1 MAVVVTKPALNVRSE
16 LADLRKPTGIAGEAM
31 LAADTI
37 IQQAALLGVAPN
49 NLVKNGAMAVYQRGA
64 GTIVSDGSNV
74 KEAFGPDRLKLYS
87 TEAYTVLD
95 ATIRQTADGPE
106 EFSTCSEVEIDT
118 LEAVAAAT
126 DLIMLMYNF
135 EGLDLQGLGWGTS
148 AGKPLTLQFWV
159 KSNTPGTYAL
169 SAYMPEGG
177 GDIVTFAYTINQSA
191 VWQKVVWVIPPNT
204 AAVPANDNTA
214 SLVIRFVLAAG
225 TTYKGGTP
233 QPNWGANANNL
244 HAAEQLVDLG
254 AVDASYF
261 RMTGVQATIGAFPEG
276 VPFQHED
283 YGTTLAKCQRYFQRY
298 PSSDQADSGA
308 YAGIGGYGFAVTTTA
323 LDSSIQLPVTMRL
336 EPTMSPAASG
346 DLRVT
351 HENTATAITA
361 GPVIVDIYSSV
372 SQVTLRSTVG
382 SEALTVGAGGQP
394 QQNNDNDAHISL
406 DAEL

>member
-1 MAVVVTKPALNVRSE
+1 MAVVVTKPEINVRSE
-16 LADLRKPTGIAGEAM
+16 LADLRKPSGIAGEAM

-64 GTIVSDGSNV
+64 GTIVSDGSAV

-159 KSNTPGTYAL
+159 KSNTPGKYAL

-276 VPFQHED
+276 VPFQHRS
-283 YGTTLAKCQRYFQRY
+283 YGDELAACQRYYQKF
-298 PSSDQADSGA
+298 
-308 YAGIGGYGFAVTTTA
+308 GGGVSYGTLSNFGSAKNTT
-323 LDSSIQLPVTMRL
+323 V
-336 EPTMSPAASG
+336 
-346 DLRVT
+346 V
-351 HENTATAITA
+351 TATTSLFVPMRDVPALSTNDIQVSDGVNSAIDCTSTA
-361 GPVIVDIYSSV
+361 VSTNNINNSLAHAEYTVSS
-372 SQVTLRSTVG
+372 G
-382 SEALTVGAGGQP
+382 LTQYRPYYVRNS
-394 QQNNDNDAHISL
+394 NNTSGYIAF

>member
-64 GTIVSDGSNV
+64 GTIVSDGSAV
-74 KEAFGPDRLKLYS
+74 KEAFGPDRFKLYS

-159 KSNTPGTYAL
+159 KSNTPGKYAL

-244 HAAEQLVDLG
+244 HAAEQVVDLG

-276 VPFQHED
+276 VPFQHRS
-283 YGTTLAKCQRYFQRY
+283 YGEELAACERYYQSTYKLGTNTGETEASWGDGNVTGPKFSTEMRAAPAVALY
-298 PSSDQADSGA
+298 TYDDAGVGIVDSGGTNRAAVAQQISAKGVRYLSLTSGTANTWVA
-308 YAGIGGYGFAVTTTA
+308 YRYTA
-323 LDSSIQLPVTMRL
+323 
-336 EPTMSPAASG
+336 
-346 DLRVT
+346 
-351 HENTATAITA
+351 N
-361 GPVIVDIYSSV
+361 
-372 SQVTLRSTVG
+372 
-382 SEALTVGAGGQP
+382 
-394 QQNNDNDAHISL
+394 
-406 DAEL
+406 AEL

>member
-1 MAVVVTKPALNVRSE
+1 MTVKVTKPAVNLREE

-49 NLVKNGAMAVYQRGA
+49 NIIKNGAMAVYQRGA
-64 GTIVSDGSNV
+64 GTIVSDGSAA

-126 DLIMLMYNF
+126 DLLMLMYNF

-177 GDIVTFAYTINQSA
+177 GDIVTFTYTINQSA

-244 HAAEQLVDLG
+244 HAAEQLADLG

-276 VPFQHED
+276 VPFQHRS
-283 YGTTLAKCQRYFQRY
+283 YGEELAACQRYYFQKVSGTSQPLGIATYKLSSQVRLNIDFPVAMRAA
-298 PSSDQADSGA
+298 PSIVTSNGTNHFRAENSADDLFNGNWVLLQGSFSGA
-308 YAGIGGYGFAVTTTA
+308 LIYS
-323 LDSSIQLPVTMRL
+323 D
-336 EPTMSPAASG
+336 ASVSG
-346 DLRVT
+346 T
-351 HENTATAITA
+351 QNTAAA
-361 GPVIVDIYSSV
+361 VSSN
-372 SQVTLRSTVG
+372 SS
-382 SEALTVGAGGQP
+382 GARL
-394 QQNNDNDAHISL
+394 AFK
-406 DAEL
+406 AEL

>member
-64 GTIVSDGSNV
+64 GTIVSDGSAPAE
-74 KEAFGPDRLKLYS
+74 EAFGPDRFKLYS

-126 DLIMLMYNF
+126 DLLMLMYNF

-177 GDIVTFAYTINQSA
+177 GDIVTFTYTINQSA

-276 VPFQHED
+276 VPFQHRSYSDELAACER
-283 YGTTLAKCQRYFQRY
+283 YYQSTYKLGTNTGETEASWGDGNVTGPQFSTEMRAAPAVTLYTHDDADAGYV
-298 PSSDQADSGA
+298 DSGGTNRAAVAQQISAKGVRYLSLTSGTANTWVA
-308 YAGIGGYGFAVTTTA
+308 YRYIA
-323 LDSSIQLPVTMRL
+323 
-336 EPTMSPAASG
+336 
-346 DLRVT
+346 
-351 HENTATAITA
+351 N
-361 GPVIVDIYSSV
+361 
-372 SQVTLRSTVG
+372 
-382 SEALTVGAGGQP
+382 
-394 QQNNDNDAHISL
+394 
-406 DAEL
+406 AEL

>member
-1 MAVVVTKPALNVRSE
+1 MAVVVTKPEINVRSE

-49 NLVKNGAMAVYQRGA
+49 NIIKNGAMAVYQRGA
-64 GTIVSDGSNV
+64 GTIVSDGSAV

-159 KSNTPGTYAL
+159 KSNTPGKYAL

-177 GDIVTFAYTINQSA
+177 GDIVTFAYTISQSA

-276 VPFQHED
+276 VPFQHRS
-283 YGTTLAKCQRYFQRY
+283 YGEELAACERYYQSTYKLGINTGETEASWGDGNVTGPSFSTEMRAAPAVTLYTYDDADAGYV
-298 PSSDQADSGA
+298 DSGGTNRA
-308 YAGIGGYGFAVTTTA
+308 AVATQI
-323 LDSSIQLPVTMRL
+323 SSK
-336 EPTMSPAASG
+336 
-346 DLRVT
+346 
-351 HENTATAITA
+351 
-361 GPVIVDIYSSV
+361 SV
-372 SQVTLRSTVG
+372 RYL
-382 SEALTVGAGGQP
+382 ALTSGTANTWVAYRYIA
-394 QQNNDNDAHISL
+394 N
-406 DAEL
+406 AEL

>member
-1 MAVVVTKPALNVRSE
+1 MAVVVTKPEINVRSE

-64 GTIVSDGSNV
+64 GTIVSDGSAV
-74 KEAFGPDRLKLYS
+74 KEAFGPDRFKLYS

-159 KSNTPGTYAL
+159 KSNTPGKYAL

-283 YGTTLAKCQRYFQRY
+283 YGTTLSKCQRYFL
-298 PSSDQADSGA
+298 GLGGIA
-308 YAGIGGYGFAVTTTA
+308 YERFAVGANESATRASGLFFYPTTMRAVPSLATSGTTA
-323 LDSSIQLPVTMRL
+323 VFAGGAVTNTSATSIANASTKVA
-336 EPTMSPAASG
+336 SIIFDVASG
-346 DLRVT
+346 LTTGQGAILLSHNDTNTRVQF
-351 HENTATAITA
+351 N
-361 GPVIVDIYSSV
+361 
-372 SQVTLRSTVG
+372 
-382 SEALTVGAGGQP
+382 
-394 QQNNDNDAHISL
+394 
-406 DAEL
+406 AEL